1 MRRKRQ
7 TNPKGILSVLALLA
21 AGLMMLPLAKGISST
36 AAMPALEELTRQ
48 AAFLSVALSMPEGGI
63 ALLEERFNS
72 ELFTKDEV
80 PDPLLETPV
89 PSPKPSENSSSA
101 QPEKKKIRPL
111 KLRRDTGATYRKR
124 IFPGPEAR
132 R

>member
-1 MRRKRQ
+1 
-7 TNPKGILSVLALLA
+7 
-21 AGLMMLPLAKGISST
+21 
-36 AAMPALEELTRQ
+36 
-48 AAFLSVALSMPEGGI
+48 MPEGGI

-101 QPEKKKIRPL
+101 QPEKKKDPPPEIEERYRGNISEEDL
-111 KLRRDTGATYRKR
+111 SGA
-124 IFPGPEAR
+124 EAR

>member
-1 MRRKRQ
+1 
-7 TNPKGILSVLALLA
+7 
-21 AGLMMLPLAKGISST
+21 MMLPLAKGISST